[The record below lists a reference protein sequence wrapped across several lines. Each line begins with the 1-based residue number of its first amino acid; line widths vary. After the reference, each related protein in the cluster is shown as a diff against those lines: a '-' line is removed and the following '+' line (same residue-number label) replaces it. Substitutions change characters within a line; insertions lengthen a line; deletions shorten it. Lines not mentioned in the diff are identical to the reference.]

1 MSDITVRRATA
12 ADVPG
17 WLESS
22 AALFAEDAGT
32 RDETM
37 NVRFPYELG
46 VDGYTELLDDT
57 ARLVLVAEA
66 NDGNAGGDSE
76 IVGHLTGKLSE
87 PTDIRQVRVATLSSL
102 YVRPAYRGQH
112 VGGDFVAAFRQWA
125 QEHQADR
132 IAVTAFASNE
142 AAIGFYERQGFVP
155 YTLTLET
162 TP

>member
-1 MSDITVRRATA
+1 MGDVTVRRATT

-37 NVRFPYELG
+37 NVRFPYEQG
-46 VDGYTELLDDT
+46 VDAYAELLDDT
-57 ARLVLVAEA
+57 SRIVLVAEA
-66 NDGNAGGDSE
+66 ADTNGGGE

-102 YVRPAYRGQH
+102 YVRPEHRGQH
-112 VGGDFVAAFRQWA
+112 VGADFVAAFRQWA
-125 QEHQADR
+125 QERQADR
-132 IAVTAFASNE
+132 IAVVAFATND
-142 AAIGFYERQGFVP
+142 AAIRFYERQGFAP